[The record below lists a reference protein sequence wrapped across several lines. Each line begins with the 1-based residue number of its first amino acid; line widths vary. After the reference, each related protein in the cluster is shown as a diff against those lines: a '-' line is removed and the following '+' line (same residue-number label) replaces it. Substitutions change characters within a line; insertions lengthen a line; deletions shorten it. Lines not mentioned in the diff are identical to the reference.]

1 MGRQR
6 RPELTLLV
14 FVLGA
19 ILVLNPACGDKKKSP
34 SKPETSL
41 VRVDLPGFALL
52 LPPGSS
58 SAESGSDGSLP
69 SGTGQPAPDRGD
81 TASVTG
87 QHEVH
92 RPAGRDG
99 SIRVVWEPGP
109 ERSPEELEGARDE
122 IAEATGPVVRDES
135 LEFNGVP
142 GLTSTIGLAGG
153 GFMGLSLLH
162 CPGYGLQVAITS
174 WVDIPRE
181 EHEALHRRIATSLEC
196 KPAPDG
202 GPVALP
208 TAVFPAFEAPK
219 GFGYLRGSEPP
230 TFLGVDETFY
240 AFEHRPVGRLRD
252 FEQIR
257 ADLYRW
263 ARGEGLVI
271 ADMDLWDTVHRGLGG
286 TPVQIVMAR
295 LATPD
300 RDQVTLF
307 LAMLECKAHRVSF
320 DVRYLAG
327 PDVAREAGAARL
339 TRVGC
344 PGPEA
349 VELTGFPTVE
359 EVFTAACDRK
369 NGRACKLLGDLLA
382 DGEVEVPGAS
392 PAALDKRACKLG
404 YKPAC
409 P

>member
-1 MGRQR
+1 MGCR
-6 RPELTLLV
+6 RWPEYPILAL
-14 FVLGA
+14 VLGA
-19 ILVLNPACGDKKKSP
+19 VLGMTLACGDK
-34 SKPETSL
+34 SKERENPERSL
-41 VRVDLPGFALL
+41 FRVELPAFALM
-52 LPPGSS
+52 LPPG
-58 SAESGSDGSLP
+58 EGS
-69 SGTGQPAPDRGD
+69 TGEGR
-81 TASVTG
+81 
-87 QHEVH
+87 HEIQG
-92 RPAGRDG
+92 PGGREG

-109 ERSPEELEGARDE
+109 TRALDQLKLARDE
-122 IAEATGPVVRDES
+122 IATATGPVVHEES
-135 LEFNGVP
+135 IAINGVP

-153 GFMGLSLLH
+153 GFMGLSLLQ
-162 CPGYGLQVAITS
+162 CPEHELQVAITS
-174 WVDIPRE
+174 WIDNPRE
-181 EHEALHRRIATSLEC
+181 DHEALHRRIATSLEC

-202 GPVALP
+202 GAAVPVS
-208 TAVFPAFEAPK
+208 AVFPAFKPPT

-240 AFEHRPVGRLRD
+240 AFEHRPAGRQRD

-271 ADMDLWDTVHRGLGG
+271 ADMDLWDTVHEGLGR

-300 RDQVTLF
+300 RDRVTLF
-307 LAMLECKAHRVSF
+307 VGLLECKAHRVSF

-327 PDVAREAGAARL
+327 PDVAREVGARRL

-349 VELTGFPTVE
+349 VELAGFSTVE
-359 EVFTAACDRK
+359 QVFSAACEKK
-369 NGRACKLLGDLLA
+369 NGQACKLLGDLLA
-382 DGEVEVPGAS
+382 GGEVEVPGTS
-392 PAALDKRACKLG
+392 PAKLDKRACKLG

-409 P
+409 R